1 MSDFKIQ
8 NLVRLNKFPYENE
21 IFMIVGDKENAWL
34 KASACI
40 PKGEKI
46 YIEDGKDFIL
56 IKKKNEVFGIF
67 GIPEN
72 GIHVSS
78 EEIEP
83 I

>member
-1 MSDFKIQ
+1 MSEFKIQ
-8 NLVRLNKFPYENE
+8 DLVKLNKFPYVNE
-21 IFMIVGDKENAWL
+21 IFMIVGDEENAWV
-34 KASACI
+34 KASPFF

-56 IKKKNEVFGIF
+56 IKKKNDVFGIF

-72 GIHVSS
+72 GIHVSN
-78 EEIEP
+78 EEIES